1 MTINAIIIPIVLFEM
16 FFLGLMIGYEASKR
30 NNPNEPKP
38 TNWED
43 KLHKRWMDGF
53 KAGEKSMAKRMSERL
68 KSEEINRVMWEEYRG
83 EDKL

>member
-68 KSEEINRVMWEEYRG
+68 KHEELVHTMWENNDG
-83 EDKL
+83 KTT

>member
-1 MTINAIIIPIVLFEM
+1 MGMTINAIIIPIVLFEM

-53 KAGEKSMAKRMSERL
+53 KAGEKSMAKRL
-68 KSEEINRVMWEEYRG
+68 KNEEINRVMWEEYHG